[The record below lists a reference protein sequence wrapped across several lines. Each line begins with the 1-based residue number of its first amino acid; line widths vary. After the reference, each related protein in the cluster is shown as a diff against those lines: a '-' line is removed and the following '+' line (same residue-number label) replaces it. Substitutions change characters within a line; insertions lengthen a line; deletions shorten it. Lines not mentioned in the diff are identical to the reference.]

1 MVLGGYM
8 RTEHTRSAQTISHS
22 TEIVDKFF
30 DTNSQKEF
38 FIRRLSCRNDIK
50 RQLFIVTIK
59 NDNKSDGFYVVPF
72 AELTVCRNKVRYIV
86 KPTQQYPD
94 LGDNLP
100 SISNNIEKIIRN
112 FILNYRPAVT
122 ASPR

>member
-1 MVLGGYM
+1 M

-22 TEIVDKFF
+22 TEIVDRFF

-94 LGDNLP
+94 LGDSLP

-112 FILNYRPAVT
+112 FILNYRPAVP
-122 ASPR
+122 A